1 MIGTIVGTYY
11 AAEKK
16 ASWGK
21 SVAIGLGIDLV
32 IGVAMVVVPFAIA
45 AAAGAVPAVASIAPI
60 ASTATE
66 LGAVSAVDLGQR
78 AARAMLR
85 GRAYHPV
92 APAARPALA
101 GFGRCAGAG
110 C

>member
-1 MIGTIVGTYY
+1 MIGTIIGTYY
-11 AAEKK
+11 AAEKR

-21 SVAIGLGIDLV
+21 SVAIGLGIDLL
-32 IGVAMVVVPFAIA
+32 IGVAMIAVPIAVA
-45 AAAGAVPAVASIAPI
+45 AAAGVVPVVASIAPI
-60 ASTATE
+60 TSTATE
-66 LGAVSAVDLGQR
+66 LGAISAVDLGQR

-85 GRAYHPV
+85 GRAYRPV
-92 APAARPALA
+92 AAARPALA